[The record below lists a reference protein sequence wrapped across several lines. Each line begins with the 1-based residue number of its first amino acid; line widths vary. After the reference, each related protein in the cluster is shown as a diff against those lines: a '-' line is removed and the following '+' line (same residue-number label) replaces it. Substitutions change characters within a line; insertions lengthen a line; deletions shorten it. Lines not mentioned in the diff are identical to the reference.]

1 MQQVQRL
8 AIWKGPT
15 TTYLVMLH
23 TRHTVLRDRSPLPV
37 RANPQLGVHLVLG
50 DDLACEDMTHEQ
62 VVVHRL
68 RNDLR
73 DRRGVELNEGVV
85 F

>member
-1 MQQVQRL
+1 MRRY
-8 AIWKGPT
+8 AKY
-15 TTYLVMLH
+15 YLVVCYPRY
-23 TRHTVLRDRSPLPV
+23 TIAGNRPPLPV

-50 DDLACEDMTHEQ
+50 DDLACEDMAHEQ

-73 DRRGVELNEGVV
+73 DRRGVELNEGIV